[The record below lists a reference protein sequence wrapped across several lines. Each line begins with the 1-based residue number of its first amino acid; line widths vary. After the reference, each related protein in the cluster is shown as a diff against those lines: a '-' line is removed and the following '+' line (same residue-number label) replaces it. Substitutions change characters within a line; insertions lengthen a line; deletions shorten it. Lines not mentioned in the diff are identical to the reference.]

1 MKKLLLLTLIL
12 LCSPFIF
19 SQSVFT
25 LEGASGTRVY
35 TSIDS
40 TLKYAL
46 DGDYLYLPAGTIY
59 KPDGTMIKK
68 RLNIFGAGHYPDST
82 KATGITS
89 INGNVHFWT
98 ESTGSSL
105 QGVYITGSIYWGTDG
120 SNGGAKNVM
129 IQRCNV
135 ANIYLSENGTTFRG
149 AENIIIAQN
158 IIREGIFFAG
168 VKNVVLE
175 NNIIEGT
182 LHYAAG
188 QVFIRNNILLRRLNT
203 AFYAV
208 IGARIENNIFL
219 SSASF
224 YGANNDGLSFYN
236 NIFKEANP
244 IGGYPA
250 SGNKFNV
257 TNLFVNQSG
266 TSFSY
271 EQNYKLNTDS
281 PAKNAGM
288 DGKDCGIYGGGNPY
302 KEGAVPANPHIRARV
317 IPAQTDAQGKLNIQI
332 TVAAQNN

>member
-1 MKKLLLLTLIL
+1 MKRNILFLLIL
-12 LCSPFIF
+12 LIRPILF

-25 LEGASGTRVY
+25 LDGASGTRVY
-35 TSIDS
+35 TNIDS
-40 TLKYAL
+40 ALKYAV
-46 DGDYLYLPAGTIY
+46 DGDYLYLPASTIY

-105 QGVYITGSIYWGTDG
+105 QGVYITGNIYWGTDG
-120 SNGGAKNVM
+120 SNGGSKNVL

-135 ANIYLSENGTTFRG
+135 ANIYLSENGSTFRG
-149 AENIIIAQN
+149 AENIIITQN

-168 VKNVVLE
+168 VKNVVFE

-182 LHYAAG
+182 FHFATG

-203 AFYAV
+203 AFYGM

-224 YGANNDGLSFYN
+224 YGSNSDGLSFYN
-236 NIFKEANP
+236 NIFREGDP
-244 IGGYPA
+244 IGGFPG

-257 TNLFVNQSG
+257 SNLFINQSG

-271 EQNYKLNTDS
+271 EQNYKLNADS

-288 DGKDCGIYGGGNPY
+288 DGKDCGIYGGANPY
-302 KEGAVPANPHIRARV
+302 KEGAVPANPHIRTKV
-317 IPAQTDAQGKLNIQI
+317 VPAQTDAQGKLNIQI